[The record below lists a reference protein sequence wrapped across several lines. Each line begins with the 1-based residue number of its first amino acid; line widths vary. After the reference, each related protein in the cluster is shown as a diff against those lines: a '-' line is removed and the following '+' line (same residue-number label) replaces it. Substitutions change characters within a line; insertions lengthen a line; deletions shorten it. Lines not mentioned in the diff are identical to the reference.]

1 MNLNDIPITLCSL
14 CCASNT
20 EEEPTERVNN
30 TVSSVLPRKSLA
42 LHTKP
47 SYLFITCTVALYSLD
62 KGIWGKTLRRR
73 QNNALEVL
81 IKTICVRENNVN
93 VEEINSKLHH
103 KVINADI
110 FVN

>member
-1 MNLNDIPITLCSL
+1 M
-14 CCASNT
+14 
-20 EEEPTERVNN
+20 
-30 TVSSVLPRKSLA
+30 
-42 LHTKP
+42 
-47 SYLFITCTVALYSLD
+47 
-62 KGIWGKTLRRR
+62 GKTLRRR